1 VSGQI
6 EELLQKVQAL
16 EQPQARETALGLAQA
31 ILDLHAAA
39 LARMLELVSESGD
52 GPALIDKI
60 AADPQA
66 GSVLL
71 LHDLHPLDLAARVER
86 ALEDKSFHG
95 RGATV
100 ELVSVQDGVV
110 RVRIEGGPALHSAVE
125 RAIWEAA
132 PDARELIV
140 DGAPDR
146 VSSAGFVPI
155 EQLLAG

>member
-1 VSGQI
+1 VSSQI
-6 EELLQKVQAL
+6 EERLEKVQTL
-16 EQPQARETALGLAQA
+16 ELPQAREAALGLAQA

-39 LARMLELVSESGD
+39 LGRILEIMSESQD
-52 GPALIDKI
+52 GVALIDKI

-71 LHDLHPLDLAARVER
+71 LHGLHPLDLASRVER
-86 ALEDKSFHG
+86 ALEDPAFHS
-95 RGATV
+95 RGASV
-100 ELVSVQDGVV
+100 KLVSVEDGLVHV
-110 RVRIEGGPALHSAVE
+110 HIEGGPALRSAVE

-140 DGAPDR
+140 DGATDQGHSP
-146 VSSAGFVPI
+146 GFVPI

>member
-1 VSGQI
+1 MRSQI
-6 EELLQKVQAL
+6 EERLQQVQAL
-16 EQPQARETALGLAQA
+16 ERPQARETALGLAQA

-39 LARMLELVSESGD
+39 LARMLQLMSESDD
-52 GPALIDKI
+52 GTALIDKI

-71 LHDLHPLDLAARVER
+71 LHDLHPLDLASRVER
-86 ALEDKSFHG
+86 ALEDPSFHG
-95 RGATV
+95 RGATA

-110 RVRIEGGPALHSAVE
+110 RVHIDGGPALRSAIE

-140 DGAPDR
+140 DGALDHAGP
-146 VSSAGFVPI
+146 AGFVPI

>member
-1 VSGQI
+1 MSQI

-16 EQPQARETALGLAQA
+16 EQPQARGTALELAHA

-39 LARMLELVSESGD
+39 LEKMLELVAESAD

-60 AADPQA
+60 AADPQT

-100 ELVSVQDGVV
+100 ELVSIQEGVV
-110 RVRIEGGPALHSAVE
+110 RVRMEGGPALRLAVE
-125 RAIWEAA
+125 RAIWDAA
-132 PDARELIV
+132 PDARELIL

-155 EQLLAG
+155 EQLIAG

>member
-1 VSGQI
+1 MRSEI
-6 EELLQKVQAL
+6 EERLQQVQAL

-39 LARMLELVSESGD
+39 LARMLQLLSESND
-52 GPALIDKI
+52 GTALIDKI

-71 LHDLHPLDLAARVER
+71 LHDLHPLDLASRVER
-86 ALEDKSFHG
+86 ALEDPSLHG
-95 RGATV
+95 RGATAQ
-100 ELVSVQDGVV
+100 LVSAQDGVV
-110 RVRIEGGPALHSAVE
+110 RVHIDGGPALRSAIE
-125 RAIWEAA
+125 QAIWEAA

-140 DGAPDR
+140 DGAMDHASP
-146 VSSAGFVPI
+146 AGFVPI

>member
-1 VSGQI
+1 MSGQI